1 MELSPYPTVVRRA
14 LLIDLDNC
22 PRQIDRL
29 PETLTEYAR
38 IIACYGGVEPKVPL
52 GMAPL
57 LATAIHEGRLTILG
71 MQKKGKNAADFGLAF
86 WAGRLAAEMPPDTE
100 FLILSQDTD
109 LDHVVHLLQGAN
121 RRVERLDGKVH
132 RTKRLATDAPKPQAE
147 TDDDA
152 VTEYCTMYLQPARS
166 RPVRHVTLSNSIRA
180 FCKNRKK
187 NITPEDILHGL
198 VTRGVVVIS
207 WAFWY
212 SGRQFSRGECRLLPG
227 PGEGKL
233 VPTGIVAMGRRAVRV
248 SLGAD
253 GAALSRAGAPG
264 GDPWGG

>member
-1 MELSPYPTVVRRA
+1 MELSPHPTVVMRV

-38 IIACYGGVEPKVPL
+38 VIACYGGVEPKVPL
-52 GMAPL
+52 GMVPL

-109 LDHVVHLLQGAN
+109 LDHVVHMLQGAN

-132 RTKRLATDAPKPQAE
+132 RTKRLSADPPKPQVE
-147 TDDDA
+147 TDGDA
-152 VTEYCTMYLQPARS
+152 VTEYCTVYLQPARS
-166 RPVRHVTLSNSIRA
+166 RPVRQVTLSQRLRGVCRNH
-180 FCKNRKK
+180 KK
-187 NITPEDILHGL
+187 SVTPEEMVYGW
-198 VTRGVVVIS
+198 VARGVVVIDD
-207 WAFWY
+207 
-212 SGRQFSRGECRLLPG
+212 SGRVTYPETVPAG
-227 PGEGKL
+227 P
-233 VPTGIVAMGRRAVRV
+233 TAAVAPE
-248 SLGAD
+248 LN
-253 GAALSRAGAPG
+253 
-264 GDPWGG
+264 

>member
-1 MELSPYPTVVRRA
+1 MEHSQDMELSPHPAVVMRA

-22 PRQIDRL
+22 PRQIERL

-38 IIACYGGVEPKVPL
+38 VIACYGGVEPKVPL
-52 GMAPL
+52 GMVPL
-57 LATAIHEGRLTILG
+57 LAAAIHTGRLTILG

-132 RTKRLATDAPKPQAE
+132 RTKRLSPDSPKPEVE

-152 VTEYCTMYLQPARS
+152 VTEYSTLYLQPARS
-166 RPVRHVTLSNSIRA
+166 RPVRKVTLSNSIRA
-180 FCKNRKK
+180 FCKNHKK
-187 NITPEDILHGL
+187 NITPEEILHGL
-198 VTRGVVVIS
+198 ITRGVVVID
-207 WAFWY
+207 
-212 SGRQFSRGECRLLPG
+212 GNSRVTYPETVPAQLIATVAPELNGTLLF
-227 PGEGKL
+227 
-233 VPTGIVAMGRRAVRV
+233 
-248 SLGAD
+248 
-253 GAALSRAGAPG
+253 
-264 GDPWGG
+264 